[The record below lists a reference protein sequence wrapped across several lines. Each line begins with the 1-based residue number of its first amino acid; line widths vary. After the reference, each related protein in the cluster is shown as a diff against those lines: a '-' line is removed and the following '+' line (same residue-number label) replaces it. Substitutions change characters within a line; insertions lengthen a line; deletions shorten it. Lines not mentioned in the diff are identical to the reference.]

1 MARSILMFNIDW
13 IRAIECLKEYSLEV
27 CKIYNTNFN

>member
-1 MARSILMFNIDW
+1 MFNIYL
-13 IRAIECLKEYSLEV
+13 IRAIEYLKEYLLEV